1 MGQEVIGDFLQT
13 HGITQ
18 EKFLWAHKILL
29 SRAMTFYREGWD
41 LNLGSHPFM
50 TRLGIS
56 RSSIKVELEMIH
68 EPHAPIQNPHLQK
81 HMLGSHD
88 ITF

>member
-41 LNLGSHPFM
+41 LDLNLHPNLDSGSAEA
-50 TRLGIS
+50 RL
-56 RSSIKVELEMIH
+56 K
-68 EPHAPIQNPHLQK
+68 
-81 HMLGSHD
+81 
-88 ITF
+88 

>member
-41 LNLGSHPFM
+41 LNLRPNLDSGSAEA
-50 TRLGIS
+50 RL
-56 RSSIKVELEMIH
+56 K
-68 EPHAPIQNPHLQK
+68 
-81 HMLGSHD
+81 
-88 ITF
+88 